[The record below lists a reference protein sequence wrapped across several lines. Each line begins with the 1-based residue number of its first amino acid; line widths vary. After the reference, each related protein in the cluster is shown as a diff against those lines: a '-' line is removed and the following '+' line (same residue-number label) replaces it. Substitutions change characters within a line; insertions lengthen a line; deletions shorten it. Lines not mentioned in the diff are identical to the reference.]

1 MKTKNKEEL
10 REIAKGIFTR
20 YPKAQKVACTSDG
33 MAFIVDEGEHAVK
46 NHARKNRYGK
56 ELSIHT
62 FLRDEV
68 VDGKAAKPKNSG
80 SETGEKSAKDLIAE
94 IEAAKDA
101 EAVNVIL
108 EAENKGKKRTT
119 VIEAAEAKLASLKG
133 GE

>member
-46 NHARKNRYGK
+46 NHARKNRYSK

-68 VDGKAAKPKNSG
+68 VAAKPKNSG
-80 SETGEKSAKDLIAE
+80 SESGDKYANDLIAE

-119 VIEAAEAKLASLKG
+119 VIEVAEAKLKSLEG